1 MPIINT
7 ELNIGNNIAE
17 LVEKPVRA
25 PLLNV
30 AKIYKIAWTSN
41 SKYHSEYITKE
52 TMEKL
57 VRNGHVKHCQIV
69 NNSIYGEYIN
79 CNCKVKELE
88 EYEMIAF
95 NAYCSIINAT
105 NEFSDLSFPKME
117 VTTLIFGNNN
127 LVKAGIIEYKG
138 KEYRCTI
145 NELIEKSK
153 KTFYDAYTDTYRP
166 AFSIGNSMKM
176 YLSREEIRKEQELGY
191 SVVIG
196 GIFGQAFLRVP
207 VTYNLN
213 LKTAQKYLSDKYKI
227 VVEHDSKL
235 DEFDKIFNEYIS
247 KAIGRKEIS
256 STDSVECLYRITYV
270 KGRKSA
276 KGKDNLYIFRNCN
289 TNDIFIFDGTK
300 FDLSSFMRRNFSKQ
314 RLEPKKEIDF
324 DYYLGSVYCDTAY
337 NAMNNSLMIE
347 FNFKRA

>member
-1 MPIINT
+1 MPT
-7 ELNIGNNIAE
+7 VDAELNIGNNIVE

-25 PLLNV
+25 PLIKV
-30 AKIYKIAWTSN
+30 AKVYKIVWTSN
-41 SKYHSEYITKE
+41 SKHHSEYITKE

-57 VRNGHVKHCQIV
+57 VRNGHVKYCQIV
-69 NNSIYGEYIN
+69 NNSVYGEYIN

-88 EYEMIAF
+88 EYEMIAV
-95 NAYCSIINAT
+95 NANCKIINAT
-105 NEFSDLSFPKME
+105 NEFSDLSFPKMI

-153 KTFYDAYTDTYRP
+153 KTFYDAYTDTYKP
-166 AFSIGNSMKM
+166 AFSIGNSMKK
-176 YLSREEIRKEQELGY
+176 LGTRGEVKKEQELGY
-191 SVVIG
+191 SVGIG
-196 GIFGQAFLRVP
+196 AMFGQTYFRVP
-207 VTYNLN
+207 ITYNLN
-213 LKTAQKYLSDKYKI
+213 LKTAQKYLSNKYKI

-235 DEFDKIFNEYIS
+235 DEFDKIFNKYIS

-256 STDSVECLYRITYV
+256 ATDSVECLYRITSV
-270 KGRKSA
+270 KGRNNA

-289 TNDIFIFDGTK
+289 TNDIFIFDGIK

-314 RLEPKKEIDF
+314 MLEPKKEIDF
-324 DYYLGSVYCDTAY
+324 DYYLGSAYCDTVY
-337 NAMNNSLMIE
+337 NAMNNSLLIE

>member
-7 ELNIGNNIAE
+7 ELNIENNIVE

-227 VVEHDSKL
+227 VVEHDNRL

-256 STDSVECLYRITYV
+256 ATDSVECLYRITSV

-324 DYYLGSVYCDTAY
+324 DYYLGSVYCDTVY
-337 NAMNNSLMIE
+337 NATNNSLLIE